1 MCQDLHTAPFGEAM
15 LRGKKYLFQL
25 IECVKACV
33 LLLFENVDIHKCG
46 KLCGKAIFRP
56 VSDFDPLQ
64 QKGGCIFDSENLIQ
78 LPKDKSQLL
87 RRF

>member
-1 MCQDLHTAPFGEAM
+1 MGKDLHTSPVLEDEPG
-15 LRGKKYLFQL
+15 GKEYSFQL

-33 LLLFENVDIHKCG
+33 LLVFENVDIHKCG
-46 KLCGKAIFRP
+46 KLCGKIIFRP
-56 VSDFDPLQ
+56 DFDPLQ
-64 QKGGCIFDSENLIQ
+64 QKGECLFDSENFIQ